1 MHHDS
6 VNGNLVISCELAYRL
21 SCLVVLVRV
30 FEMSMLADGSG
41 LLYLFVYCTL
51 RAIFVLKDE

>member
-6 VNGNLVISCELAYRL
+6 VNGNLVISCELAYR
-21 SCLVVLVRV
+21 CLVVLVRV
-30 FEMSMLADGSG
+30 FEMSMLVDGSG

-51 RAIFVLKDE
+51 RAIFVLKYE